1 MVGIGSG
8 GKFDDGKLPSREQLQ
23 RELQGYLETMGKSQ
37 ADVAQA
43 LGLSASALSQWLKGK
58 YQGDSKAIDRK
69 VARHLGLEKNR
80 AETGVA
86 DLGRFVLTSVA
97 EKVFMVCEYCARH
110 KSMGVVQGAAGM
122 GKTMALAE
130 YAERAPDALYLRC
143 HPGFDRPTPVLT
155 ALAEK
160 LKLIPAARERVT
172 MVGQSWTRL
181 LDAILA
187 RLTGASCIII
197 IDEAQYL
204 SVKTLEIL
212 RTIVDVAEVGLV
224 LAGNDEVYRRVEGER
239 AQFAQLHSRIAILR
253 RIGLGATRDDM
264 AKLAGHFLA
273 DDGIDMLV
281 ERSRR
286 AGGIRASMKIL
297 ALARDYAED
306 EAKAADEPGA
316 KVEVGLK
323 HLQEAEKA
331 LNVAGR

>member
-1 MVGIGSG
+1 V
-8 GKFDDGKLPSREQLQ
+8 SREQLQ

-37 ADVAQA
+37 ADVARA
-43 LGLSASALSQWLKGK
+43 MGLASSAVSQWLKGK
-58 YQGDSKAIDRK
+58 YAGNSDAIDRK
-69 VARHLGLEKNR
+69 VARLLGLEKNR

-86 DLGRFVLTSVA
+86 EMGRFVQTSVA
-97 EKVFMVCEYCARH
+97 EKVFMVCEYCVRH

-122 GKTMALAE
+122 GKTMALLE
-130 YAERAPDALYLRC
+130 YANRAPDALYLRC
-143 HPGFDRPTPVLT
+143 HPGFRRATPLLT

-160 LKLIPAARERVT
+160 LKLIPPARERIT

-181 LDAILA
+181 LDSILA
-187 RLTGASCIII
+187 RLTGASCILI

-204 SVKTLEIL
+204 SVETLEIL
-212 RTIVDVAEVGLV
+212 RTVVDVAEIGLV

-253 RIGLGATRDDM
+253 RIVLGATRDDM
-264 AKLAGHFLA
+264 AKLAAQFLA

-297 ALARDYAED
+297 ALARDFAED
-306 EAKAADEPGA
+306 EAKASDEPGA

-323 HLQEAEKA
+323 HLQAAEKA